1 LIIYARETRNPSDSR
16 RKRCGEENDADYAEE
31 KGRVVTIETQPAS
44 GTTYG
49 VSMSTTLVNGVR
61 QVTVSLTGTLPS
73 GARYVQLPVFTS
85 AGVGSVT
92 GGSYDTGSATVTFA
106 ANSTQVVVTLNS

>member
-1 LIIYARETRNPSDSR
+1 MTLSVSPVGETPNVTVFKGPVSR
-16 RKRCGEENDADYAEE
+16 
-31 KGRVVTIETQPAS
+31 
-44 GTTYG
+44 TTYG
-49 VSMSTTLVNGVR
+49 VSMSTTLVNGVC

-92 GGSYDTGSATVTFA
+92 GGSYDTASATVTFA